1 MSQNP
6 RRTVPPRRVS
16 GDQPQGNGGSGGG
29 ARGSSQQP
37 AVGGG
42 GRSGGS
48 RRQVPPPPQ
57 RGGGGGRYYDDGGN
71 RQGYRQPVNRRQG
84 YYEPAPRRDPFPI
97 VMGGIIGALAMGLV
111 LVIFL
116 LTQNN
121 NNSNPVVSNPGVS
134 NPGATTAPGGAQ
146 VEPTRIPFEE
156 FKTLYDN
163 QAQRPVVVDVRSKQA
178 FDEGHIA
185 GAINIPLAETDAR
198 IAEFPRD
205 KLIVTYCQ

>member
-1 MSQNP
+1 M
-6 RRTVPPRRVS
+6 PPRRVS
-16 GDQPQGNGGSGGG
+16 GDQPQGSGGSRGG
-29 ARGSSQQP
+29 ARGQSQQP
-37 AVGGG
+37 VVGGG

-48 RRQVPPPPQ
+48 GRQVPPPPQ
-57 RGGGGGRYYDDGGN
+57 RGGGRYYDDGGRQGS

-121 NNSNPVVSNPGVS
+121 NNNPIVSSPSGSNPGS
-134 NPGATTAPGGAQ
+134 TSAPQTGA

-163 QAQRPVVVDVRSKQA
+163 PATRPIVVDVRSKMA
-178 FDEGHIA
+178 YDEGHIA
-185 GAINIPLAETDAR
+185 GAINIPVAETDAR
-198 IAEFPRD
+198 LGEFPRD
-205 KLIVTYCQ
+205 RLIVTYCQ